1 MSTSCFKAHKSVC
14 VCVSVQI
21 NKVCLCVCES
31 SSRSEPRY
39 CFHITKRALVFV
51 VVYFQAGKVSHS
63 YNMATFP
70 LFIVNVAKRGGRGA
84 RNFFFVSFVV
94 FFKNAHRLIYR
105 FTSRAAPGL
114 CYVSYT
120 GKKKKKR
127 RFNYFGIDALVT
139 KYRPFYSFLFSL
151 MFSFA
156 CVISPSPL
164 NPDHVCVSQYRKK
177 GRFVVVLPSHLRCSP
192 FKRHRLFYKLCDC
205 E

>member
-1 MSTSCFKAHKSVC
+1 M
-14 VCVSVQI
+14 
-21 NKVCLCVCES
+21 
-31 SSRSEPRY
+31 
-39 CFHITKRALVFV
+39 FHITKRPLVFV
-51 VVYFQAGKVSHS
+51 VVPFKVDFKAGKVSHS

-70 LFIVNVAKRGGRGA
+70 LFIVNIERSQNFLFVCLFFLKMHTDLFIDSQAERLLVYAKFPTLA
-84 RNFFFVSFVV
+84 R
-94 FFKNAHRLIYR
+94 
-105 FTSRAAPGL
+105 
-114 CYVSYT
+114 
-120 GKKKKKR
+120 KKKKKKRR

-156 CVISPSPL
+156 RVISPSPL